1 MMSRSAM
8 TALLSV
14 LAVAGFQNRDKIAEV
29 LKGLSGNLRRRAE
42 PSGASASDPAAVSQ
56 SGGPGDLLGGLGGAG
71 GLGGLADLL
80 RGTSGAGGILSGGLG
95 GLLDQFSQTGHGET
109 ARSWI
114 QDGPNTEIDDLA
126 LSEALGPDV
135 LQDIAARTGLSQEEI
150 LTRLSRDLPKAV
162 DGLTPN
168 GTLPVEVG
176 DEQAEERATSVPSI
190 KPTIV

>member
-1 MMSRSAM
+1 MSRSAM

-29 LKGLSGNLRRRAE
+29 LKGLSGNLQRRVD
-42 PSGASASDPAAVSQ
+42 PSGASAGDPATAGQ
-56 SGGPGDLLGGLGGAG
+56 SGGAGDLLGGAG
-71 GLGGLADLL
+71 GLGGLADLF
-80 RGTSGAGGILSGGLG
+80 RGTSGTGGILSGGLG

-109 ARSWI
+109 AKSWV
-114 QDGPNTEIDDLA
+114 QDGPNTEIDDRT
-126 LSEALGPDV
+126 LSEALGPGV

-150 LTRLSRDLPKAV
+150 LTRLTRDLPRAV

-176 DEQAEERATSVPSI
+176 DEPAEERSTSVPSV

>member
-1 MMSRSAM
+1 MSRSAM

-14 LAVAGFQNRDKIAEV
+14 LAVAGFQNRDKIAEM
-29 LKGLSGNLRRRAE
+29 LKGLTGNLQRSTD
-42 PSGASASDPAAVSQ
+42 PSGTSGSDPATAGQ
-56 SGGPGDLLGGLGGAG
+56 SGGPGDLGGGLGGSG

-109 ARSWI
+109 VKSWVK
-114 QDGPNTEIDDLA
+114 DGPNSEINDRT
-126 LSEALGPDV
+126 LSDALGPDV
-135 LQDIAARTGLSQEEI
+135 LQDIASRTGLSQEEI
-150 LTRLSRDLPKAV
+150 LTRLTRDLPKAV

-168 GTLPVEVG
+168 GTLPVEVD
-176 DEQAEERATSVPSI
+176 DEQAEERATSVPSV

>member
-1 MMSRSAM
+1 MSRSAM

-14 LAVAGFQNRDKIAEV
+14 LAVAGFQNRDKIAEM
-29 LKGLSGNLRRRAE
+29 LKGLSGNLQRRAD
-42 PSGASASDPAAVSQ
+42 PGGASLGDPATAGQ
-56 SGGPGDLLGGLGGAG
+56 SGGTGDSLGGSWWLGGLG
-71 GLGGLADLL
+71 DLL
-80 RGTSGAGGILSGGLG
+80 RGTSGAGGILSSGLG

-109 ARSWI
+109 AKSWV
-114 QDGPNTEIDDLA
+114 QDGPNSEIDDRT

-135 LQDIAARTGLSQEEI
+135 LQEIAARTGLSREEI
-150 LTRLSRDLPKAV
+150 LTRLSRDLPTAV

-168 GTLPVEVG
+168 GTLPIEFG